1 MGKARLAGR
10 TSGRQQTIV
19 EVGDLFFGG
28 QGFVVIAGP
37 CAVETQEQIN
47 TIGMGVGEAGAQALR
62 GGAYKPRTSPYDFQ
76 GLAEEG
82 LKMLARAGRK
92 ARLPVVTEVVAPEH
106 VPMVSRYADM
116 LQIGTRNM
124 SNFELLKAVGRA
136 KRPCLLKRGMSATLE
151 ELIMAAEY
159 IMAHGNPQV
168 VLCERG
174 IRTFETYTRNTL
186 DLSAVP
192 ALKELTHLPVVVD
205 PSHATGRRTLV
216 EPMALA
222 AVACGADGLV
232 IEVHHDP
239 EHSWT
244 SDGRQSLD
252 LEAFRQLM
260 GRTRSL
266 LRALDRVAV
275 TTARAREFVP
285 NAEQAMPPVSDVQVN
300 SNPCQRP
307 TSSRGV
313 RGAEGGI

>member
-1 MGKARLAGR
+1 MSKVRLAGR
-10 TSGRQQTIV
+10 TSGKQQTVV
-19 EVGDLFFGG
+19 EVGDLFFGS
-28 QGFVVIAGP
+28 QGFVVVAGP
-37 CAVETQEQIN
+37 CAVETQEQMD
-47 TIGMGVGEAGAQALR
+47 TIGVGVQAAGAQALR

-82 LKMLARAGRK
+82 LKMLACAGKRAH
-92 ARLPVVTEVVAPEH
+92 LPVVTEVVAPEH
-106 VPMVSRYADM
+106 VPLVSRYADM

-124 SNFELLKAVGRA
+124 SNFELLKAVGRT
-136 KRPCLLKRGMSATLE
+136 KRPCLLKRGMSATLQ
-151 ELIMAAEY
+151 ELLMAAEY
-159 IMAHGNPQV
+159 IMAHGNSQV

-205 PSHATGRRTLV
+205 PSHATGRRALV

-244 SDGRQSLD
+244 SDGQQSLD
-252 LEAFRQLM
+252 LEAFQRLM
-260 GRTRSL
+260 VHAKTL
-266 LRALDRVAV
+266 LRALNRIAASPEFQ
-275 TTARAREFVP
+275 TRGQQKTPARSH
-285 NAEQAMPPVSDVQVN
+285 PV
-300 SNPCQRP
+300 
-307 TSSRGV
+307 GV
-313 RGAEGGI
+313 